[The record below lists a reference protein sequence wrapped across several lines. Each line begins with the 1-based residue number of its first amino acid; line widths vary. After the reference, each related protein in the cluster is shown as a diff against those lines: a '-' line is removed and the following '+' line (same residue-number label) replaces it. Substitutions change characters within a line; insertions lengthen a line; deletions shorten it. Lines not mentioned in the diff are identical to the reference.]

1 MHKDFCSV
9 STGNVTSKKDNYL
22 KVFCLNLSQHLSTIG
37 SRSDTRA
44 KFCFR
49 SRPKFGADRW
59 AHVALRLRPPE
70 PSGCPP
76 NAAAAALLLPRLLPL
91 PLPPYSLSSPLKK
104 NCASTSG
111 SGYPSCPPVAAH
123 RLHKQSSAARSTWT
137 KSVVEPLLGPATWST
152 AFTAAPAFRPDTPT
166 REVGGGA
173 GATDNHLLEGVS
185 CLCDWWRT
193 LCCGDWWVP
202 IQSALAANQL
212 RWVAASTQ
220 LLENIWIS

>member
-104 NCASTSG
+104 IACQQVG
-111 SGYPSCPPVAAH
+111 
-123 RLHKQSSAARSTWT
+123 L
-137 KSVVEPLLGPATWST
+137 
-152 AFTAAPAFRPDTPT
+152 DTP
-166 REVGGGA
+166 VV
-173 GATDNHLLEGVS
+173 LLPLPPIVS
-185 CLCDWWRT
+185 TNSRALPDRPEPNRSWSPSSVRPPG
-193 LCCGDWWVP
+193 LRLSRRLRRSGQIHP
-202 IQSALAANQL
+202 PGRLAAQ
-212 RWVAASTQ
+212 V
-220 LLENIWIS
+220 LLTTTS